1 MTGKLVPCIKIDD
14 IPGELLF
21 VVTANNFDSRS
32 GSDLGNPLIP
42 AIYCDRNPGCRPLVL
57 EVLMR
62 VEQRTENPR
71 VGGSMDCESA

>member
-1 MTGKLVPCIKIDD
+1 MPYIKIDD

-21 VVTANNFDSRS
+21 VVTANNFDSQS
-32 GSDLGNPLIP
+32 GSDLGNPLIR

-71 VGGSMDCESA
+71 VGG